1 MIDRFFFLAYLRHN
15 NMDSTPLIYALGFLA
30 QGLFS
35 ARMIVQWIISEKEK
49 RATSPT
55 IYWMLS
61 LIASMLFFVYGWLRQ
76 DFAIM
81 LGQVISYYI
90 YIWNLHAKGVWDAI
104 HTSIKNP
111 LLVVLSFLP
120 LAGIAFMLFH
130 GEATDRLFRNEGI
143 PAWLIV
149 FGCAGQIIFT
159 FRFIYQYFYS
169 RKRGESLLP
178 AGFWIISLVGS
189 AVIVAYAII
198 RHDWVLGIGQSVGF
212 FTYSRNLYLAL
223 KHNETSTGR
232 A

>member
-1 MIDRFFFLAYLRHN
+1 
-15 NMDSTPLIYALGFLA
+15 MDSSWLIYALGFLA

-35 ARMIVQWIISEKEK
+35 ARMIVQWIISEKQK

-61 LIASMLFFVYGWLRQ
+61 LIASLLFFIYGWLRQ

-81 LGQVISYYI
+81 LGQIISYYI
-90 YIWNLHAKGVWDAI
+90 YIWNLKAKGVWDVI
-104 HTSIKNP
+104 RPWLKNP
-111 LLVVLSFLP
+111 LLLVLSLLP
-120 LAGIAFMLFH
+120 MAGIAFMLLH
-130 GEATDRLFRNEGI
+130 GEAADRLFRNEGI
-143 PAWLIV
+143 PAWLII
-149 FGCAGQIIFT
+149 FGCAGQVIFT
-159 FRFIYQYFYS
+159 FRFIYQYLYS

-189 AVIVAYAII
+189 AVIVTYAFI
-198 RHDWVLGIGQSVGF
+198 RHDWVLALGQSVGF

-223 KHNETSTGR
+223 RHHETSTGR

>member
-1 MIDRFFFLAYLRHN
+1 MN
-15 NMDSTPLIYALGFLA
+15 SSWLIYTLGILA

-35 ARMIVQWIISEKEK
+35 ARMIVQWIISEKAG

-55 IYWMLS
+55 IYWMMS
-61 LIASMLFFVYGWLRQ
+61 LIASTLFFIYGWLRQ

-90 YIWNLHAKGVWDAI
+90 YIWNLHAKGVWDSLNK
-104 HTSIKNP
+104 TLRSP
-111 LLVVLSFLP
+111 LLTVLSVLP
-120 LAGIAFMLFH
+120 IAGICFMVFKE
-130 GEATDRLFRNEGI
+130 GAVDRLLHNEGI

-149 FGCAGQIIFT
+149 FGSAGQIIFT

-189 AVIVAYAII
+189 AIIITYGII
-198 RHDWVLGIGQSVGF
+198 RLDPVIILGQACGF
-212 FTYSRNLYLAL
+212 ISYTRNLMIWKKSHA
-223 KHNETSTGR
+223 S
-232 A
+232 

>member
-1 MIDRFFFLAYLRHN
+1 
-15 NMDSTPLIYALGFLA
+15 MDSNWLIYALGFLA

-55 IYWMLS
+55 IYWILS
-61 LIASMLFFVYGWLRQ
+61 LIASLLFFIYGWLRQ

-90 YIWNLHAKGVWDAI
+90 YIWNLRAKGIWAGLNSTIRYPVLTI
-104 HTSIKNP
+104 LF
-111 LLVVLSFLP
+111 LLPV
-120 LAGIAFMLFH
+120 AGITLMLTH
-130 GEATDRLFRNEGI
+130 EGTVERLFQNESI
-143 PAWLIV
+143 PAWLII
-149 FGCAGQIIFT
+149 FGCAGQVIFT
-159 FRFIYQYFYS
+159 FRFIYQYIYS

-178 AGFWIISLVGS
+178 AGFWIISLIGS
-189 AVIVAYAII
+189 AVIVSYAFI
-198 RHDWVLGIGQSVGF
+198 RHDWVLALGQSVGF

-223 KHNETSTGR
+223 RHNETSTGR

>member
-1 MIDRFFFLAYLRHN
+1 
-15 NMDSTPLIYALGFLA
+15 MDSSPLIYALGFLA

-55 IYWMLS
+55 VDWVLS
-61 LIASMLFFVYGWLRQ
+61 LIASLLFFIYGWLRF

-81 LGQVISYYI
+81 LGQIISYYI
-90 YIWNLHAKGVWDAI
+90 YMWNLHIKGIWSSMTPLV
-104 HTSIKNP
+104 KNP
-111 LLVVLSFLP
+111 LLYVLMLVP
-120 LAGIAFMLFH
+120 LAGIAFMLLH
-130 GEATDRLFRNEGI
+130 GSTADRLFRNEGI
-143 PAWLIV
+143 PVWLII
-149 FGCAGQIIFT
+149 FGCIGQVIFT
-159 FRFIYQYFYS
+159 FRFIYQYLYS

-189 AVIVAYAII
+189 AAIVTYAVI

-223 KHNETSTGR
+223 RHHETATSGTGNQQER
-232 A
+232 RTA

>member
-1 MIDRFFFLAYLRHN
+1 
-15 NMDSTPLIYALGFLA
+15 MDSSWFIYALGFLA

-55 IYWMLS
+55 IYWLLS
-61 LIASMLFFVYGWLRQ
+61 LIASILFFIYGWLRQ

-90 YIWNLHAKGVWDAI
+90 YIWNLKTKGIWEGI
-104 HTSIKNP
+104 HSSIKYP
-111 LLVVLSFLP
+111 VLLVLFVLP
-120 LAGIAFMLFH
+120 LVGITFMLMH
-130 GEATDRLFRNEGI
+130 TGTVERLFQNEGI

-149 FGCAGQIIFT
+149 FGSAGQVIFT
-159 FRFIYQYFYS
+159 FRFIYQYLYS

-189 AVIVAYAII
+189 ALIVTYAFI
-198 RHDWVLGIGQSVGF
+198 RHDWVLAIGQSVGF

-223 KHNETSTGR
+223 RHHETSTGR

>member
-1 MIDRFFFLAYLRHN
+1 MYGSWFIF
-15 NMDSTPLIYALGFLA
+15 ALGFLA

-49 RATSPT
+49 KATSPS

-61 LIASMLFFVYGWLRQ
+61 LMASMLFFIYGWLRN

-90 YIWNLHAKGVWDAI
+90 YIWNLHAKGVWDKI
-104 HTSIKNP
+104 HIRIKQP
-111 LLVVLSFLP
+111 LLLVLSLLP
-120 LAGIAFMLFH
+120 VAGIAFMLLH
-130 GEATDRLFRNEGI
+130 GSAADRLFHDEGI
-143 PAWLIV
+143 PAWLIA

-159 FRFIYQYFYS
+159 FRFIYQYLYS

-178 AGFWIISLVGS
+178 AGFWIISLIGS
-189 AVIVAYAII
+189 AVIVAYAVM
-198 RHDWVLGIGQSVGF
+198 RKDLVLGIGQSVGF

-223 KHNETSTGR
+223 RHNETSTGR

>member
-1 MIDRFFFLAYLRHN
+1 
-15 NMDSTPLIYALGFLA
+15 MDSSPLIYALGFLA

-55 IYWMLS
+55 VYWVLS
-61 LIASMLFFVYGWLRQ
+61 LIASLLFFIYGWLRF

-90 YIWNLHAKGVWDAI
+90 YMWNLHIKGIWSSMTPLV
-104 HTSIKNP
+104 KNP
-111 LLVVLSFLP
+111 LLYVLMLVP
-120 LAGIAFMLFH
+120 LAGIAFMLLH
-130 GEATDRLFRNEGI
+130 GSTADRLFRNEGI
-143 PAWLIV
+143 PVWLII
-149 FGCAGQIIFT
+149 FGCIGQVIFT
-159 FRFIYQYFYS
+159 FRFIYQYLYS

-189 AVIVAYAII
+189 AAIVTYAVI

-223 KHNETSTGR
+223 RHHETATSGTGNQQECR
-232 A
+232 TA

>member
-1 MIDRFFFLAYLRHN
+1 
-15 NMDSTPLIYALGFLA
+15 MDSNWLIYALGFLA

-61 LIASMLFFVYGWLRQ
+61 LIASTLFFIYGWLRQ

-90 YIWNLHAKGVWDAI
+90 YIWNLRTKGIWAGL
-104 HTSIKNP
+104 NP
-111 LLVVLSFLP
+111 TIRYPVLTILFLLPV
-120 LAGIAFMLFH
+120 AGITLMLTH
-130 GEATDRLFRNEGI
+130 DGTVERLFQNEGI
-143 PAWLIV
+143 PAWLII
-149 FGCAGQIIFT
+149 FGCTGQVIFT
-159 FRFIYQYFYS
+159 FRFIYQYIYS
-169 RKRGESLLP
+169 RRRGESLLP
-178 AGFWIISLVGS
+178 AGFWIISLIGS
-189 AVIVAYAII
+189 AVIVSYAFI
-198 RHDWVLGIGQSVGF
+198 RHDWVLALGQSVGF

-223 KHNETSTGR
+223 RHNETSTGR

>member
-1 MIDRFFFLAYLRHN
+1 
-15 NMDSTPLIYALGFLA
+15 MDSNWLIYALGFLA

-61 LIASMLFFVYGWLRQ
+61 LIASTLFFIYGWLRQ

-90 YIWNLHAKGVWDAI
+90 YIWNLRAKGVWEGIGSAI
-104 HTSIKNP
+104 RYP
-111 LLVVLSFLP
+111 VLAVLFLLP
-120 LAGIAFMLFH
+120 LAGIAFMLMH
-130 GEATDRLFRNEGI
+130 GGTVERLFRNEDI
-143 PAWLIV
+143 PAWLII
-149 FGCAGQIIFT
+149 FGCAGQVIFT
-159 FRFIYQYFYS
+159 FRFIYQYIYS

-178 AGFWIISLVGS
+178 AGFWIISLIGS
-189 AVIVAYAII
+189 AVIVSYAFI
-198 RHDWVLGIGQSVGF
+198 RHDWVLALGQSVGF

-223 KHNETSTGR
+223 RHNETSTSR

>member
-1 MIDRFFFLAYLRHN
+1 MEGN
-15 NMDSTPLIYALGFLA
+15 WLIFALGFLA

-49 RATSPT
+49 KATSPT

-61 LIASMLFFVYGWLRQ
+61 LVASMLFFIYGWLRQ

-90 YIWNLHAKGVWDAI
+90 YIWNLHAKGVWEGIGSA
-104 HTSIKNP
+104 KVP
-111 LLVVLSFLP
+111 LLAILSLLP
-120 LAGIAFMLFH
+120 VAGIAFMLLN
-130 GEATDRLFRNEGI
+130 GNTADRLFRAEGI

-159 FRFIYQYFYS
+159 FRFIYQYIYS

-189 AVIVAYAII
+189 AVIVTYAIF
-198 RHDWVLGIGQSVGF
+198 RRDFVLGIGQSVGF
-212 FTYSRNLYLAL
+212 FTYSRNLILDL
-223 KHNETSTGR
+223 RHNETSTGR

>member
-1 MIDRFFFLAYLRHN
+1 MEGN
-15 NMDSTPLIYALGFLA
+15 WLIFALGFLA

-49 RATSPT
+49 KATSPT

-61 LIASMLFFVYGWLRQ
+61 LVASMLFFIYGWLRQ

-90 YIWNLHAKGVWDAI
+90 YIWNLHAKGVWEGIGSA
-104 HTSIKNP
+104 KVP
-111 LLVVLSFLP
+111 LLAILSLLP
-120 LAGIAFMLFH
+120 VAGIAFMLLN
-130 GEATDRLFRNEGI
+130 GNIADRLFRAEGI

-159 FRFIYQYFYS
+159 FRFIYQYIYS

-189 AVIVAYAII
+189 VVIVTYAIF
-198 RHDWVLGIGQSVGF
+198 RRDLVLGIGQSVGF
-212 FTYSRNLYLAL
+212 FTYSRNLILDL
-223 KHNETSTGR
+223 RHNETPTGR

>member
-1 MIDRFFFLAYLRHN
+1 MN
-15 NMDSTPLIYALGFLA
+15 SNWLIYTLGILA

-35 ARMIVQWIISEKEK
+35 ARMIVQWIISEKAK

-61 LIASMLFFVYGWLRQ
+61 LIASTLFFIYGWLRQ

-90 YIWNLHAKGVWDAI
+90 YIWNLHAKGVWDAMNKKLR
-104 HTSIKNP
+104 SP
-111 LLVVLSFLP
+111 LLAVLAALP
-120 LAGIAFMLFH
+120 IAGICFMVFKE
-130 GEATDRLFRNEGI
+130 GAVDRLLLNEGI

-149 FGCAGQIIFT
+149 FGCVGQIIFT

-169 RKRGESLLP
+169 CKRGESLLP